1 MQLNLA
7 SWNINGIRAA
17 MKKGFWQITKT
28 LNLDVLCLQETK
40 ANTQIMHNLSTIL
53 DYRPYRLDFACA
65 NTRQG
70 YSGVA
75 TFSLDP
81 NFHKYNLVNP
91 LFDLSDI
98 QSESYKTKPKHKQLS
113 YLGAKIGLGLD
124 KFDQEGRVVT
134 TFYEVTKKLQI
145 GIVNAY
151 YPQGGR
157 GQFRIDYKIEFYQAI
172 LNYIQNL
179 RQQNYQLIL
188 CGDFNTTVADID
200 LARPEQN
207 RNTTGCLPEERA
219 ALNEFFQAGFID
231 TFRYFYPNVAGK
243 YTYWDQITRARERNV
258 GWRIDYFLVQTDLL
272 PYLKQAAIHDDIFG
286 SDHCPVSITL
296 EFSDDP
302 VD

>member
-17 MKKGFWQITKT
+17 IKKGFWQITQKF
-28 LNLDVLCLQETK
+28 NLDILCLQETK
-40 ANTQIMHNLSTIL
+40 ANEQVMHNLSTIL
-53 DYRPYRLDFACA
+53 DYKPYRLDFACA
-65 NTRQG
+65 RNRQG

-81 NFHKYNLVNP
+81 DSQGQNSVEH
-91 LFDLSDI
+91 LFAFLDAKLDDH
-98 QSESYKTKPKHKQLS
+98 QPKLKHTEFR
-113 YLGAKIGLGLD
+113 YRGAKIGLGID

-134 TFYEVTKKLQI
+134 TFYTVTNKPQI
-145 GIVNAY
+145 ALVNAY

-157 GQFRIDYKIEFYQAI
+157 GQFRIDYKIEFYQAV
-172 LNYIQNL
+172 LNYVKSL
-179 RQQNYQLIL
+179 QQQDYQLIL
-188 CGDFNTTVADID
+188 CGDFNTTVSDID

-207 RNTTGCLPEERA
+207 RHTTGCLPEERA
-219 ALNEFFQAGFID
+219 ALNEFFQAGLID
-231 TFRYFYPNVAGK
+231 TFRYFYPTTTGK

-258 GWRIDYFLVQTDLL
+258 GWRIDYFLVQTSLL

-296 EFSDDP
+296 EFPD
-302 VD
+302 